1 MGIKRKRKAK
11 ILKRNVINFETEAN
25 FGLKLRPKDEI
36 WSLILRP
43 HVSGGFKWRRNF
55 GPVSKFIDYFEAQS
69 PLETKNTIGLKNI
82 ETARFSW
89 SQSETNLWVS
99 LKILRLKIHSVS
111 KGSRCLSPNPFGLQ
125 IWSLI
130 IFRDRKKFQSLNFGL
145 NLHGIL

>member
-1 MGIKRKRKAK
+1 
-11 ILKRNVINFETEAN
+11 VINFETEVN

-43 HVSGGFKWRRNF
+43 YVPGGFKWRLNF
-55 GPVSKFIDYFEAQS
+55 GPVSKFRDYFEAHS
-69 PLETKNTIGLKNI
+69 PLETKNNIGLKNI

-99 LKILRLKIHSVS
+99 LKILRLKIYSVS

-130 IFRDRKKFQSLNFGL
+130 VVRDRKKFRSLNFGL